1 MANLML
7 ELTGWMTS
15 NGLWGTLLVLFYNVL
30 KNMGWTIVVFTI
42 CLKLVL
48 VPLDIY
54 QRHVSSETTKKQ
66 NEMKPELEKI
76 QKIYANNQEM
86 LNKKTMEVYR
96 NHNFNLGTSC
106 FGLLINIV
114 ITLVV
119 FITLFN
125 SLRSISNTLI
135 KDEYEY
141 LKNTYVESYMD
152 AYQDEYLIFESAYD
166 PSVNTDFANA
176 QDYAKHEAE
185 KKATE
190 ISQNKVYEEY
200 QEIKESWLWIK
211 NIYLTDT
218 SVSPFPSFEKY
229 LKNSGIK
236 YNDGYVP
243 VENIINGSNQ
253 AVLDN
258 QDTKDINE
266 AKDLAEKDYNL
277 VCGKIIESVDGKW
290 NGYYILIILS
300 GVITWLSTKVTR
312 LGQPKQTQKVTLAD
326 GTVVE
331 KNVDPMGGMN
341 LILPIMMIF
350 FTWSYTGLFAIYIV
364 VNSMIGIVI
373 SLAIYAVKTYIINP
387 MKDKK
392 KLAVEIANRDP
403 NDFRRYDKYTEIE
416 TAETETFTKKNKNNK
431 NNKNDGE
438 I

>member
-15 NGLWGTLLVLFYNVL
+15 NGLWGTLLGLFYNVF

-76 QKIYANNQEM
+76 QKIYAGNQEM

-96 NHNFNLGTSC
+96 NHNFNLGASC

-125 SLRSISNTLI
+125 SLRSISNNLI
-135 KDEYEY
+135 KDEFEY
-141 LKNTYVESYMD
+141 LKTTYVESYMEN
-152 AYQDEYLIFESAYD
+152 YQDQFVIYEGLFD
-166 PSVNTDFANA
+166 PNINTDFANA
-176 QDYAKHEAE
+176 QDYANHEAN
-185 KKATE
+185 KKAIE
-190 ISQNKVYEEY
+190 LSQEKVYEEY
-200 QEIKESWLWIK
+200 QQIKESWLWIK

-236 YNDGYVP
+236 YNDGYLSID
-243 VENIINGSNQ
+243 NIINGSNEKII
-253 AVLDN
+253 DN
-258 QDTKDINE
+258 ADTKDIDE
-266 AKDLAEKDYNL
+266 AKVVAEKDYNL
-277 VCGKIIESVDGKW
+277 VCGQIIESVDGKW
-290 NGYYILIILS
+290 NGYYILIILA
-300 GVITWLSTKVTR
+300 GVITWLSTKITR

-331 KNVDPMGGMN
+331 KDVDPMGAMN
-341 LILPIMMIF
+341 LVLPVMMVF

-364 VNSMIGIVI
+364 VNSMIGILI
-373 SLAIYAVKTYIINP
+373 NLSIFAIKTYIINP
-387 MKDKK
+387 LKDKK
-392 KLAVEIANRDP
+392 KLELEIANRDP

-416 TAETETFTKKNKNNK
+416 SVENFDKKNKNK
-431 NNKNDGE
+431 NNDGE
-438 I
+438 F